1 MICPH
6 DFCWFLS
13 LVSKWEHTHV
23 QDSKLIKC
31 SSQNLMLNRSITCQR
46 LAKII
51 FNKLIILRNVLQP
64 EVSILLQSA
73 VFSSICSHS
82 LQYLA
87 WSRVNIESPFCFLRT
102 ITDRTFAPEQATWS
116 TAGVLLGFLP
126 PKLCL
131 FWRVRQLPSYILPTG
146 AARPSLL
153 HLLHF
158 SGVRTGR
165 TVLCSDPGSRSNSYW
180 W

>member
-102 ITDRTFAPEQATWS
+102 ITDRIFAPEQATWS
-116 TAGVLLGFLP
+116 TAGVLLGFLLP
-126 PKLCL
+126 QALPLLKGQTAA
-131 FWRVRQLPSYILPTG
+131 QLHPAHWCSTTQSSPF
-146 AARPSLL
+146 APFQWCKNWQNS
-153 HLLHF
+153 
-158 SGVRTGR
+158 
-165 TVLCSDPGSRSNSYW
+165 VLQWSW
-180 W
+180 